1 MATVRITP
9 NLRSSIHHAL
19 IAPYEERSNQVRASI
34 EQDTVLGEMVYN
46 ALLPAEVQNKAREL
60 LAVDETWVQRIE
72 TIRVRFTLRE
82 DNERSFMFSVKLPPN
97 RPFPVPARFARWG
110 SDAQISNEDRKKL
123 NEHVVERLR
132 NLVKLE
138 TESKAIVEELIVKVV
153 DKCGSLKQVEQLW
166 PSVLQYV
173 PSDVKERHMAPS
185 ARSTRKKQLEEIEV
199 SDLAKQLLVKNRMIQ
214 NAQ

>member
-9 NLRSSIHHAL
+9 NLRSSIHRAL

-34 EQDTVLGEMVYN
+34 EQDTALGELVYN

-72 TIRVRFTLRE
+72 NIRIRFTLKE
-82 DNERSFMFSVKLPPN
+82 TERSFMFSVKLPTN
-97 RPFPVPARFARWG
+97 KSFPVPNRFARWG
-110 SDAQISNEDRKKL
+110 SDAQISEEDREKL
-123 NEHVVERLR
+123 NEHVAERLN

-138 TESKAIVEELIVKVV
+138 AESKAIVEELIVKVV

-173 PSDVKERHMAPS
+173 PPDIKERHMAPS